1 MNRDRKCRCDPASWT
16 KGSDSLIQARATPAV
31 SRAPTIRR
39 ALAYRLRWSASIL
52 DEMERNLVSSDAMS
66 RDKASRL
73 RALMERAFPEAEV
86 YGFEPLVPAMQNE
99 AKDRHVAAA
108 ALKPGAQ
115 VIVTSNL
122 KHFTLLPEGI
132 EAQSPDEFLCNLFD
146 LDPDALIELLREQA
160 SDLVKPPMTFEQIL
174 DRLARVVP
182 EFVEAARRYIAP
194 GAAKE

>member
-1 MNRDRKCRCDPASWT
+1 
-16 KGSDSLIQARATPAV
+16 
-31 SRAPTIRR
+31 
-39 ALAYRLRWSASIL
+39 
-52 DEMERNLVSSDAMS
+52 
-66 RDKASRL
+66 
-73 RALMERAFPEAEV
+73 
-86 YGFEPLVPAMQNE
+86 MQNE

-108 ALKPGAQ
+108 ALKAGAQ

-194 GAAKE
+194 GVAKE

>member
-1 MNRDRKCRCDPASWT
+1 
-16 KGSDSLIQARATPAV
+16 
-31 SRAPTIRR
+31 
-39 ALAYRLRWSASIL
+39 
-52 DEMERNLVSSDAMS
+52 MERNLVSSDAIS
-66 RDKASRL
+66 RDKASTL

-108 ALKPGAQ
+108 ALKAGAQ

-146 LDPDALIELLREQA
+146 LDPDALIEVLREQA

-194 GAAKE
+194 GVAKE